1 MSKWSKELQE
11 KTRLEV
17 FPGAIMKDENHNY
30 GIYIQIG
37 ERAVIKGINENRF
50 PPIPNDEVIASFG
63 SVNEMVD
70 AGWVMD

>member
-1 MSKWSKELQE
+1 MNNWSDELQE

-30 GIYIQIG
+30 GIYFENG
-37 ERAVIKGINENRF
+37 DRVVIKGIIEGGF
-50 PPIPNDEVIASFG
+50 IPMPSDEIIATFS
-63 SVNEMVD
+63 SRNEMVN

>member
-1 MSKWSKELQE
+1 MSNWSDELQE

-30 GIYIQIG
+30 GIYFENG
-37 ERAVIKGINENRF
+37 DRVVIKGIIEGGF
-50 PPIPNDEVIASFG
+50 IPMPSDEIIATFS
-63 SVNEMVD
+63 SRNEMVN